1 MSDKQGNVPQFS
13 DYEKELL
20 LDGGWQCSF
29 CERVN
34 ANYVGSC
41 ACGHNKKD
49 SELNRLGLYE
59 EYVEK
64 TGQRLETPA
73 AQMASAEE
81 AKEDAASVETTVSQ
95 PAQPEPEAPK
105 PVKNKYIYEDTE
117 LGEYEQELIDDGGW
131 QCGFCRRINAYY
143 ITSCACG
150 HNKDDSDLKH
160 LGKYVDP
167 EDEYYEDDE
176 YYEEE
181 GEVAATETPASQPV
195 TPQAV
200 PMQAAVSQ
208 VAQTATSVQAGAQ
221 PQARPV
227 QPQAQTVQPQAS
239 VQPQAQAQPVQQQTP
254 VQPQVQ
260 AQPVQQQAPV
270 QPQVQAQ
277 PVQPQTQAQPVQQR
291 ASVQQAQP
299 QVQATSATPVH
310 PAKVQQA
317 ATPVQPA
324 QPTVK
329 PESPFIDY
337 DEEPVAA
344 TAQTTVQSQVQAQP
358 VQPQAPVQPAQP
370 QVQAQPVQPTPVQP
384 AQPVQQQDPVQTQP
398 AQPAQ
403 PAVDNSAQNAATLK
417 SNIEDQI
424 LEDLKKNNYS
434 DVAIVRAN
442 RKYKELVKKG
452 IMTQDEFNTKM
463 HELLPTEEEPEEEA
477 ASDAE
482 TAESNE

>member
-49 SELNRLGLYE
+49 SDLNRLGLYE

-64 TGQRLETPA
+64 TGQKLETPA

-181 GEVAATETPASQPV
+181 DEVAATETPASQPV

-200 PMQAAVSQ
+200 PTQATVSQ
-208 VAQTATSVQAGAQ
+208 VAHTATPVQSGAQ

-227 QPQAQTVQPQAS
+227 QPQAQAVQPQAS
-239 VQPQAQAQPVQQQTP
+239 VQPQV
-254 VQPQVQ
+254 
-260 AQPVQQQAPV
+260 
-270 QPQVQAQ
+270 
-277 PVQPQTQAQPVQQR
+277 QAQPVQQR
-291 ASVQQAQP
+291 ASVQQA
-299 QVQATSATPVH
+299 
-310 PAKVQQA
+310 
-317 ATPVQPA
+317 ATPVQPKIQA
-324 QPTVK
+324 QPTAK

-337 DEEPVAA
+337 DDEEPVAA
-344 TAQTTVQSQVQAQP
+344 TAKTPVQSQVQAQP
-358 VQPQAPVQPAQP
+358 VQQQAPVQPAQP

-384 AQPVQQQDPVQTQP
+384 AQPVQQQDPVQP
-398 AQPAQ
+398 QPAQ

-482 TAESNE
+482 NAESNE

>member
-49 SELNRLGLYE
+49 SDLNRLGLYE
-59 EYVEK
+59 EYVKK
-64 TGQRLETPA
+64 TGQKLETPA

-117 LGEYEQELIDDGGW
+117 LGEYEQDLIDDGGW

-181 GEVAATETPASQPV
+181 DEVAATETPASQPV

-200 PMQAAVSQ
+200 PTQAKVSQAAH
-208 VAQTATSVQAGAQ
+208 TATPVQSGAQ

-227 QPQAQTVQPQAS
+227 QPQAQAVQPQAS
-239 VQPQAQAQPVQQQTP
+239 

-260 AQPVQQQAPV
+260 AQPVQRQASV
-270 QPQVQAQ
+270 QPQV
-277 PVQPQTQAQPVQQR
+277 QAQPVQQR

-299 QVQATSATPVH
+299 QVQATSATPVQ

-317 ATPVQPA
+317 ATPVQPKIQA
-324 QPTVK
+324 QPIAK

-337 DEEPVAA
+337 DDEEPVAA
-344 TAQTTVQSQVQAQP
+344 TAQTPVQSQVQAQP
-358 VQPQAPVQPAQP
+358 VQQQAPVQPAQP
-370 QVQAQPVQPTPVQP
+370 QVQAQPVQPTP
-384 AQPVQQQDPVQTQP
+384 AQPVQQQNPVQT
-398 AQPAQ
+398 QPAQ

-482 TAESNE
+482 NAESNE

>member
-49 SELNRLGLYE
+49 SDLNRLGLYE

-64 TGQRLETPA
+64 TGQKLETPA

-181 GEVAATETPASQPV
+181 DEVAATETPASQPV

-200 PMQAAVSQ
+200 PTQATISQAAH
-208 VAQTATSVQAGAQ
+208 TATPVQSGAQ

-227 QPQAQTVQPQAS
+227 QPQSQAQPVQPQAS
-239 VQPQAQAQPVQQQTP
+239 

-260 AQPVQQQAPV
+260 AQPVQRQASV
-270 QPQVQAQ
+270 QPQV
-277 PVQPQTQAQPVQQR
+277 QAQPVQQR
-291 ASVQQAQP
+291 ASVQQA
-299 QVQATSATPVH
+299 ATPVR
-310 PAKVQQA
+310 PKIQ
-317 ATPVQPA
+317 A
-324 QPTVK
+324 QPTAK

-337 DEEPVAA
+337 DDGEPVAA
-344 TAQTTVQSQVQAQP
+344 TAKTPVQSQVQAQP
-358 VQPQAPVQPAQP
+358 VQQQAPVQPAQP
-370 QVQAQPVQPTPVQP
+370 QVQAQPVQPT
-384 AQPVQQQDPVQTQP
+384 
-398 AQPAQ
+398 PAQ

-482 TAESNE
+482 NAESNE

>member
-49 SELNRLGLYE
+49 SDLNRLGLYE

-64 TGQRLETPA
+64 TGQKLETPA

-117 LGEYEQELIDDGGW
+117 LGEYEQDLIDDGGW

-181 GEVAATETPASQPV
+181 DEVAATETPASQPV

-200 PMQAAVSQ
+200 PTQATVSQAAH
-208 VAQTATSVQAGAQ
+208 TATPVQSGAQ

-227 QPQAQTVQPQAS
+227 QPQAQAVHPQAS
-239 VQPQAQAQPVQQQTP
+239 

-260 AQPVQQQAPV
+260 AQPVQRQASV
-270 QPQVQAQ
+270 QPQV
-277 PVQPQTQAQPVQQR
+277 QAQPVQQR

-299 QVQATSATPVH
+299 QVQATSATPFQ

-317 ATPVQPA
+317 ATPVQPKIQA
-324 QPTVK
+324 QPIVK

-337 DEEPVAA
+337 DDEEPVAA
-344 TAQTTVQSQVQAQP
+344 TAQTPVQSQVQAQP
-358 VQPQAPVQPAQP
+358 VQQQAPVQPAQP
-370 QVQAQPVQPTPVQP
+370 QVQAQPVQPTSAQP
-384 AQPVQQQDPVQTQP
+384 AQPVQQQNLVQT
-398 AQPAQ
+398 QPAQ

-463 HELLPTEEEPEEEA
+463 HELLPTEEEPEEEV

-482 TAESNE
+482 NAESNE

>member
-49 SELNRLGLYE
+49 SDLNRLGLYE

-64 TGQRLETPA
+64 TGQKLETPA

-181 GEVAATETPASQPV
+181 DEVAATETPASQPV

-200 PMQAAVSQ
+200 PTQATVSQ
-208 VAQTATSVQAGAQ
+208 VAHIATPVQSGAQ

-227 QPQAQTVQPQAS
+227 QPQAQAVQPQAS
-239 VQPQAQAQPVQQQTP
+239 VQPQVQAQPIQPQAS
-254 VQPQVQ
+254 VQPQV
-260 AQPVQQQAPV
+260 
-270 QPQVQAQ
+270 
-277 PVQPQTQAQPVQQR
+277 QAQPVQQR
-291 ASVQQAQP
+291 ASVQQA
-299 QVQATSATPVH
+299 
-310 PAKVQQA
+310 
-317 ATPVQPA
+317 ATPVQPKIQA
-324 QPTVK
+324 QPTAK

-337 DEEPVAA
+337 DDEEPVAA
-344 TAQTTVQSQVQAQP
+344 TAKTPVQSQVQAQP
-358 VQPQAPVQPAQP
+358 VQQQAPVQPAQP
-370 QVQAQPVQPTPVQP
+370 QVQAQPVQPTPFQP
-384 AQPVQQQDPVQTQP
+384 AQPVQQQDPVQSAQP
-398 AQPAQ
+398 QPAQ

-482 TAESNE
+482 NAESNE

>member
-49 SELNRLGLYE
+49 SDLNRLGLYE

-64 TGQRLETPA
+64 TGQKLETPA

-181 GEVAATETPASQPV
+181 DEVAATETPASQPV

-200 PMQAAVSQ
+200 PTQATVSQAAH
-208 VAQTATSVQAGAQ
+208 TATPVQSGTQ

-227 QPQAQTVQPQAS
+227 QPQVQAQPIQPQAS
-239 VQPQAQAQPVQQQTP
+239 VQPQV
-254 VQPQVQ
+254 
-260 AQPVQQQAPV
+260 
-270 QPQVQAQ
+270 
-277 PVQPQTQAQPVQQR
+277 QAQPVQQR
-291 ASVQQAQP
+291 ASVQQA
-299 QVQATSATPVH
+299 
-310 PAKVQQA
+310 
-317 ATPVQPA
+317 ATPVQPKIQA
-324 QPTVK
+324 QPTAK

-337 DEEPVAA
+337 DDEEPVAA
-344 TAQTTVQSQVQAQP
+344 TAKTPVQSQVQAQP

-384 AQPVQQQDPVQTQP
+384 AQPVQQQDPVQPQP
-398 AQPAQ
+398 AQPQPAQ

-482 TAESNE
+482 NAESNE

>member
-49 SELNRLGLYE
+49 SDLNRLGLYE

-64 TGQRLETPA
+64 TGQKLETPA

-95 PAQPEPEAPK
+95 PAQPEPAPK

-181 GEVAATETPASQPV
+181 DEVAATETPASQPV

-200 PMQAAVSQ
+200 PTQATVSQ
-208 VAQTATSVQAGAQ
+208 VAHIATPVQSGAQ

-227 QPQAQTVQPQAS
+227 QPQAQAVQPQAS
-239 VQPQAQAQPVQQQTP
+239 VQPQVQAQPIQPQAS
-254 VQPQVQ
+254 VQPQV
-260 AQPVQQQAPV
+260 
-270 QPQVQAQ
+270 
-277 PVQPQTQAQPVQQR
+277 QAQPVQQR
-291 ASVQQAQP
+291 ASVQQA
-299 QVQATSATPVH
+299 
-310 PAKVQQA
+310 
-317 ATPVQPA
+317 ATPVQPKIQA
-324 QPTVK
+324 QPTAK

-337 DEEPVAA
+337 DDEEPVAA
-344 TAQTTVQSQVQAQP
+344 TAKTPVQSQVQAQP
-358 VQPQAPVQPAQP
+358 VQQQAPVQPAQP

-384 AQPVQQQDPVQTQP
+384 AQPVQQQDPVQP
-398 AQPAQ
+398 QPAQ

-482 TAESNE
+482 NAESNE

>member
-49 SELNRLGLYE
+49 SDLNRLGLYE

-64 TGQRLETPA
+64 TGQKLETPA

-181 GEVAATETPASQPV
+181 DEVAATETPASQPV

-200 PMQAAVSQ
+200 PTQATVSQ
-208 VAQTATSVQAGAQ
+208 VAHIATPVQSGAQ

-227 QPQAQTVQPQAS
+227 QPQVQAQPIQPQAS
-239 VQPQAQAQPVQQQTP
+239 VQPQV
-254 VQPQVQ
+254 
-260 AQPVQQQAPV
+260 
-270 QPQVQAQ
+270 
-277 PVQPQTQAQPVQQR
+277 QAQPVQQR
-291 ASVQQAQP
+291 ASVQQA
-299 QVQATSATPVH
+299 
-310 PAKVQQA
+310 
-317 ATPVQPA
+317 ATPVQPKIQA
-324 QPTVK
+324 QPTAK

-337 DEEPVAA
+337 DDEEPVAA
-344 TAQTTVQSQVQAQP
+344 TAKTPVQSQVQAQP
-358 VQPQAPVQPAQP
+358 VQQQAPVQPAQP

-384 AQPVQQQDPVQTQP
+384 AQPVQQQDPVQP
-398 AQPAQ
+398 QPAQ

-482 TAESNE
+482 NAESNE

>member
-49 SELNRLGLYE
+49 SDLNRLGLYE

-64 TGQRLETPA
+64 TGQKLETPA

-181 GEVAATETPASQPV
+181 DEVAATETPASQPV

-200 PMQAAVSQ
+200 PTQATVSQ
-208 VAQTATSVQAGAQ
+208 VAHIATPVQSGAQ

-227 QPQAQTVQPQAS
+227 QPQAQAVQPQAS
-239 VQPQAQAQPVQQQTP
+239 VQPQVQAQPIQPQAS
-254 VQPQVQ
+254 VQPQV
-260 AQPVQQQAPV
+260 
-270 QPQVQAQ
+270 
-277 PVQPQTQAQPVQQR
+277 QAQPVQQR

-299 QVQATSATPVH
+299 QAQPVQRQASVQPQVQAQPVQQR
-310 PAKVQQA
+310 ASVQQA
-317 ATPVQPA
+317 ATPVQPKIQA
-324 QPTVK
+324 QPTAK

-337 DEEPVAA
+337 DDEEPVAA
-344 TAQTTVQSQVQAQP
+344 TAKTPVQSQVQAQP
-358 VQPQAPVQPAQP
+358 VQQQAPVQPAQP
-370 QVQAQPVQPTPVQP
+370 QVQAQPVQ
-384 AQPVQQQDPVQTQP
+384 QQDPVQP
-398 AQPAQ
+398 QPAQ

-482 TAESNE
+482 NAESNE

>member
-49 SELNRLGLYE
+49 SDLNRLGLYE

-64 TGQRLETPA
+64 TGQKLETPA

-117 LGEYEQELIDDGGW
+117 LGEYEQDLIDDGGW

-167 EDEYYEDDE
+167 EDEYYE
-176 YYEEE
+176 EED
-181 GEVAATETPASQPV
+181 EVAATETPASQPV

-200 PMQAAVSQ
+200 PTQAKVSQAAH
-208 VAQTATSVQAGAQ
+208 TATPVQSGAQ

-227 QPQAQTVQPQAS
+227 QPQAQAVQPQAS
-239 VQPQAQAQPVQQQTP
+239 
-254 VQPQVQ
+254 
-260 AQPVQQQAPV
+260 V

-277 PVQPQTQAQPVQQR
+277 PVQPQASVQPQVQAQPVQRQASVQPQVQAQPVQQR

-299 QVQATSATPVH
+299 QVQATSATPVQ

-317 ATPVQPA
+317 ATPVQPKIQA
-324 QPTVK
+324 QPIAK

-337 DEEPVAA
+337 DDEEPVAA
-344 TAQTTVQSQVQAQP
+344 TAQTPVQSQVQAQP
-358 VQPQAPVQPAQP
+358 VQQQAPVQPAQP
-370 QVQAQPVQPTPVQP
+370 QVQAQPVQPTP
-384 AQPVQQQDPVQTQP
+384 AQPVQQQNPVQT
-398 AQPAQ
+398 QPAQ

-482 TAESNE
+482 NAESNE

>member
-49 SELNRLGLYE
+49 SDLNRLGLYE

-64 TGQRLETPA
+64 TGQKLETPA

-117 LGEYEQELIDDGGW
+117 LGEYEQDLIDDGGW

-181 GEVAATETPASQPV
+181 DEVAATETPASQPV

-200 PMQAAVSQ
+200 PTQATVSQAAH
-208 VAQTATSVQAGAQ
+208 TATPVQSGAQ

-227 QPQAQTVQPQAS
+227 QPQAQAVQPQAS
-239 VQPQAQAQPVQQQTP
+239 
-254 VQPQVQ
+254 
-260 AQPVQQQAPV
+260 V

-277 PVQPQTQAQPVQQR
+277 PVQPQVQAQPVQQR

-299 QVQATSATPVH
+299 QVQATSATPVQ

-317 ATPVQPA
+317 ATPVQPKIQA
-324 QPTVK
+324 QPIAK

-337 DEEPVAA
+337 DDEEPVAA
-344 TAQTTVQSQVQAQP
+344 TAQTPVQSQVQAQP
-358 VQPQAPVQPAQP
+358 VQQQAPVQPAQP
-370 QVQAQPVQPTPVQP
+370 QVQAQPVQPTPT
-384 AQPVQQQDPVQTQP
+384 QPVQQQNPVQT
-398 AQPAQ
+398 QPAQ

-482 TAESNE
+482 NAESNE

>member
-49 SELNRLGLYE
+49 SDLNRLGLYE

-64 TGQRLETPA
+64 TGQKLETPA

-181 GEVAATETPASQPV
+181 DEVAATETPASQPV

-200 PMQAAVSQ
+200 PTQATVSQ
-208 VAQTATSVQAGAQ
+208 VAHIATPVQPGAQ

-227 QPQAQTVQPQAS
+227 QPQVQAQPILPQAS
-239 VQPQAQAQPVQQQTP
+239 VQPQV
-254 VQPQVQ
+254 
-260 AQPVQQQAPV
+260 
-270 QPQVQAQ
+270 
-277 PVQPQTQAQPVQQR
+277 QAQPVQQR

-299 QVQATSATPVH
+299 QAQPVQRQASVQPQVQAQPVQQR
-310 PAKVQQA
+310 ASVQQA
-317 ATPVQPA
+317 ATPVQPKIQA
-324 QPTVK
+324 QPTAK

-337 DEEPVAA
+337 DDEEPVAA
-344 TAQTTVQSQVQAQP
+344 TAKTPVQSQVQAQP
-358 VQPQAPVQPAQP
+358 VQQQAPVEPAQP

-384 AQPVQQQDPVQTQP
+384 AQPVQQQDPVQP
-398 AQPAQ
+398 QPAQ

-482 TAESNE
+482 NAESNE

>member
-49 SELNRLGLYE
+49 SDLNRLGLYE

-64 TGQRLETPA
+64 TGQKLETPA

-181 GEVAATETPASQPV
+181 DEVAATETPASQPV

-200 PMQAAVSQ
+200 PTQATVSQ
-208 VAQTATSVQAGAQ
+208 VAHIATPVQSGAQ

-227 QPQAQTVQPQAS
+227 QPQSQAQPVQPQAS
-239 VQPQAQAQPVQQQTP
+239 VQPQ
-254 VQPQVQ
+254 
-260 AQPVQQQAPV
+260 V

-277 PVQPQTQAQPVQQR
+277 PVQPQASVQPQVQAQPVQRQASVQPQVQAQPVQQR
-291 ASVQQAQP
+291 ASVQQA
-299 QVQATSATPVH
+299 A
-310 PAKVQQA
+310 
-317 ATPVQPA
+317 
-324 QPTVK
+324 
-329 PESPFIDY
+329 
-337 DEEPVAA
+337 
-344 TAQTTVQSQVQAQP
+344 
-358 VQPQAPVQPAQP
+358 
-370 QVQAQPVQPTPVQP
+370 TPVQP
-384 AQPVQQQDPVQTQP
+384 AQPVQQQDPVQSAQP
-398 AQPAQ
+398 QPAQ

-477 ASDAE
+477 ASVAE
-482 TAESNE
+482 NAESNE

>member
-49 SELNRLGLYE
+49 SDLNRLGLYE

-64 TGQRLETPA
+64 TGQKLETPA

-117 LGEYEQELIDDGGW
+117 LGEYEQDLIDDGGW

-181 GEVAATETPASQPV
+181 DEVAATETPASQPV

-200 PMQAAVSQ
+200 PTQAKVSQAAH
-208 VAQTATSVQAGAQ
+208 TAAPVQSGAQ

-227 QPQAQTVQPQAS
+227 QPQAQAVQPQAS
-239 VQPQAQAQPVQQQTP
+239 VQPQV
-254 VQPQVQ
+254 
-260 AQPVQQQAPV
+260 
-270 QPQVQAQ
+270 
-277 PVQPQTQAQPVQQR
+277 QAQPVQQR

-299 QVQATSATPVH
+299 QVQATSATPVQ

-317 ATPVQPA
+317 ATPVQPKIQA
-324 QPTVK
+324 QPIAK

-337 DEEPVAA
+337 DDEEPVAA
-344 TAQTTVQSQVQAQP
+344 TAQTPVQSQVQAQP
-358 VQPQAPVQPAQP
+358 VQQQAPVQPAQP
-370 QVQAQPVQPTPVQP
+370 QVQAQPVQPTP
-384 AQPVQQQDPVQTQP
+384 AQPVQQQNPVQT
-398 AQPAQ
+398 QPAQ

-482 TAESNE
+482 NAESNE

>member
-49 SELNRLGLYE
+49 SDLNRLGLYE

-64 TGQRLETPA
+64 TGQKLETPA

-117 LGEYEQELIDDGGW
+117 LGEYEQDLIDDGGW

-181 GEVAATETPASQPV
+181 DEVAATETTASQPV

-200 PMQAAVSQ
+200 PTQATVSQAAH
-208 VAQTATSVQAGAQ
+208 TATPVQSGAQ
-221 PQARPV
+221 PQAR
-227 QPQAQTVQPQAS
+227 T
-239 VQPQAQAQPVQQQTP
+239 VQPQAQAVQPQAS

-260 AQPVQQQAPV
+260 AQPVQGQASV
-270 QPQVQAQ
+270 QPQV
-277 PVQPQTQAQPVQQR
+277 QAQPVQQR

-299 QVQATSATPVH
+299 QVQATSATPVQ

-317 ATPVQPA
+317 ATPVQPKIQA
-324 QPTVK
+324 QPIAK

-337 DEEPVAA
+337 DDEEPVAA
-344 TAQTTVQSQVQAQP
+344 TAQTPVQSQVQAQP
-358 VQPQAPVQPAQP
+358 VQQQAPVQPAQP
-370 QVQAQPVQPTPVQP
+370 QVQAQPVQPTP
-384 AQPVQQQDPVQTQP
+384 AQPVQQQNPVQT
-398 AQPAQ
+398 QPAQ

-482 TAESNE
+482 NAESNE

>member
-49 SELNRLGLYE
+49 SDLNRLGLYE

-64 TGQRLETPA
+64 TGQKLETPA

-117 LGEYEQELIDDGGW
+117 LGEYEQDLIDDGGW

-181 GEVAATETPASQPV
+181 DEVAATETTASQPV

-200 PMQAAVSQ
+200 PTQATVSQAAH
-208 VAQTATSVQAGAQ
+208 TATPVQSGAQ

-227 QPQAQTVQPQAS
+227 QPQAQAVQPQAS
-239 VQPQAQAQPVQQQTP
+239 

-260 AQPVQQQAPV
+260 AQPVQRQASV
-270 QPQVQAQ
+270 QPQV
-277 PVQPQTQAQPVQQR
+277 QAQPVQQR

-299 QVQATSATPVH
+299 QVQATSATPVQ

-317 ATPVQPA
+317 ATPVQPKIQA
-324 QPTVK
+324 QPIAK

-337 DEEPVAA
+337 DDEEPVAA
-344 TAQTTVQSQVQAQP
+344 TAQTPVQSQVQAQP
-358 VQPQAPVQPAQP
+358 VQQQAPVQPAQP
-370 QVQAQPVQPTPVQP
+370 QVQAQPVQPTPAQP
-384 AQPVQQQDPVQTQP
+384 AQPVQQQNPVQT
-398 AQPAQ
+398 QPAQ

-452 IMTQDEFNTKM
+452 IMTQDEFNMKM

-482 TAESNE
+482 NAESNE

>member
-49 SELNRLGLYE
+49 SDLNRLGLYE

-64 TGQRLETPA
+64 TGQKLETPA

-117 LGEYEQELIDDGGW
+117 LGEYEQDLIDDGGW

-181 GEVAATETPASQPV
+181 DEVAATETPASQPV

-200 PMQAAVSQ
+200 PTQATVSQAAH
-208 VAQTATSVQAGAQ
+208 TATPVQSGAQ

-227 QPQAQTVQPQAS
+227 QPQAQAVQPQAS
-239 VQPQAQAQPVQQQTP
+239 

-260 AQPVQQQAPV
+260 AQPVQRQASV
-270 QPQVQAQ
+270 QPQV
-277 PVQPQTQAQPVQQR
+277 QAQPVQQR

-299 QVQATSATPVH
+299 QVQATSATPV
-310 PAKVQQA
+310 
-317 ATPVQPA
+317 QPKIQA
-324 QPTVK
+324 QPIAK

-337 DEEPVAA
+337 DDEEPVAA
-344 TAQTTVQSQVQAQP
+344 TAQTPVQSQVQAQP
-358 VQPQAPVQPAQP
+358 VQQQAPVQPAQP
-370 QVQAQPVQPTPVQP
+370 QVQAQPVQPTPT
-384 AQPVQQQDPVQTQP
+384 QPVQQQNPVQT
-398 AQPAQ
+398 QPAQ

-482 TAESNE
+482 NAESNE

>member
-49 SELNRLGLYE
+49 SDLNRLGLYE

-64 TGQRLETPA
+64 TGQKLETPA
-73 AQMASAEE
+73 AQMASVEE

-181 GEVAATETPASQPV
+181 DDVAATETPASQPV

-200 PMQAAVSQ
+200 PTQATVSQAAHI
-208 VAQTATSVQAGAQ
+208 ATPVQSGAQ

-227 QPQAQTVQPQAS
+227 QPQAQAVQPQAS
-239 VQPQAQAQPVQQQTP
+239 
-254 VQPQVQ
+254 
-260 AQPVQQQAPV
+260 V

-277 PVQPQTQAQPVQQR
+277 PVQPQASVQPQVQAQSVQQR

-299 QVQATSATPVH
+299 QVQATSATPFQ

-317 ATPVQPA
+317 ATPVQPKIQA
-324 QPTVK
+324 QPTAK

-337 DEEPVAA
+337 DDEEPVAA
-344 TAQTTVQSQVQAQP
+344 TAKTPVQSQVQAQP
-358 VQPQAPVQPAQP
+358 VQQQAPVQPAQP

-384 AQPVQQQDPVQTQP
+384 AQPVQQQDPAQP
-398 AQPAQ
+398 QPAQ

-482 TAESNE
+482 NAESNE

>member
-49 SELNRLGLYE
+49 SDLNRLGLYE
-59 EYVEK
+59 EYVEI
-64 TGQRLETPA
+64 TGQKLETPA

-117 LGEYEQELIDDGGW
+117 LGEYEQDLIDDGGW

-181 GEVAATETPASQPV
+181 DEVAATETPASQPV

-200 PMQAAVSQ
+200 PTQDTVSQAAH
-208 VAQTATSVQAGAQ
+208 TATPVQSGAQ

-227 QPQAQTVQPQAS
+227 QPQAQAVQPQAS
-239 VQPQAQAQPVQQQTP
+239 

-260 AQPVQQQAPV
+260 AQPVQRQASV
-270 QPQVQAQ
+270 QPQV
-277 PVQPQTQAQPVQQR
+277 QAQPVQQR

-299 QVQATSATPVH
+299 QVQATSATPVQ

-317 ATPVQPA
+317 ATPVQPKIQA
-324 QPTVK
+324 QPIAK

-337 DEEPVAA
+337 DDEEPVAA
-344 TAQTTVQSQVQAQP
+344 TAQTPVQSQVQAQP
-358 VQPQAPVQPAQP
+358 VQQQAPVQPAQP
-370 QVQAQPVQPTPVQP
+370 QVQAQPVQPTP
-384 AQPVQQQDPVQTQP
+384 AQPVQQQNPVQT
-398 AQPAQ
+398 QPAQ

-482 TAESNE
+482 NAESNE

>member
-49 SELNRLGLYE
+49 SDLNRLGLYE

-64 TGQRLETPA
+64 TGQKLETPA

-181 GEVAATETPASQPV
+181 DEVAATETPASQPV

-200 PMQAAVSQ
+200 PTQATVSQ
-208 VAQTATSVQAGAQ
+208 VAHIATPVQSGAQ

-227 QPQAQTVQPQAS
+227 QPQVQAQPIQPQAS
-239 VQPQAQAQPVQQQTP
+239 VQPQV
-254 VQPQVQ
+254 
-260 AQPVQQQAPV
+260 
-270 QPQVQAQ
+270 
-277 PVQPQTQAQPVQQR
+277 QAQPVQQR

-299 QVQATSATPVH
+299 QAQPVQRQASVQPQVQAQPVQQR
-310 PAKVQQA
+310 ASVQQA
-317 ATPVQPA
+317 ATPVQPKIQA
-324 QPTVK
+324 QPTAK

-337 DEEPVAA
+337 DDEEPVAA
-344 TAQTTVQSQVQAQP
+344 TARTPVQSQVQAQP
-358 VQPQAPVQPAQP
+358 VQQQAPVQPAQP

-384 AQPVQQQDPVQTQP
+384 AQPVQQQDPVQSAQP
-398 AQPAQ
+398 QPAQ

-482 TAESNE
+482 NAESNE

>member
-49 SELNRLGLYE
+49 SDLNRLGLYE

-64 TGQRLETPA
+64 TGQKLETPA

-117 LGEYEQELIDDGGW
+117 LGEYEQDLIDDGGW

-181 GEVAATETPASQPV
+181 DEVAATETPASQLV

-200 PMQAAVSQ
+200 PTQATVSQAAH
-208 VAQTATSVQAGAQ
+208 TATPVQSGAQ

-227 QPQAQTVQPQAS
+227 QPQAQAVQPQAS
-239 VQPQAQAQPVQQQTP
+239 

-260 AQPVQQQAPV
+260 AQPVQRQASV
-270 QPQVQAQ
+270 QPQV
-277 PVQPQTQAQPVQQR
+277 QAQPVQQR
-291 ASVQQAQP
+291 ASVQQA
-299 QVQATSATPVH
+299 
-310 PAKVQQA
+310 
-317 ATPVQPA
+317 ATPVQPKIQA
-324 QPTVK
+324 QPIAK

-337 DEEPVAA
+337 DDEEPVAA
-344 TAQTTVQSQVQAQP
+344 TAQTPVQSQVQAQP
-358 VQPQAPVQPAQP
+358 VQQQAPVQPAQP
-370 QVQAQPVQPTPVQP
+370 QVQAQPVQPTP
-384 AQPVQQQDPVQTQP
+384 AQPVQQQNPVQT
-398 AQPAQ
+398 QPAQ

-482 TAESNE
+482 NAESNE

>member
-49 SELNRLGLYE
+49 SDLNRLGLYE

-64 TGQRLETPA
+64 TGQKLETPA

-117 LGEYEQELIDDGGW
+117 LGEYEQDLIDDGGW

-181 GEVAATETPASQPV
+181 DEVAATETPASQPV

-200 PMQAAVSQ
+200 PTQATVSQAAH
-208 VAQTATSVQAGAQ
+208 TATPVQSGAQ

-227 QPQAQTVQPQAS
+227 QPRAQAVQPQAS
-239 VQPQAQAQPVQQQTP
+239 VR
-254 VQPQVQ
+254 
-260 AQPVQQQAPV
+260 
-270 QPQVQAQ
+270 PQVQAQ
-277 PVQPQTQAQPVQQR
+277 PVQPQASVQPQVQAQPVQQR

-299 QVQATSATPVH
+299 QVQATSATPVQ

-317 ATPVQPA
+317 ATPVQPKIQA

-337 DEEPVAA
+337 DDEEPVAA
-344 TAQTTVQSQVQAQP
+344 TAQTPVQSQVQAQP
-358 VQPQAPVQPAQP
+358 VQQQAPVQPAQP
-370 QVQAQPVQPTPVQP
+370 QVQAQPVQPTPAQP
-384 AQPVQQQDPVQTQP
+384 AQPAQQQNPVQT
-398 AQPAQ
+398 QPAQ

-452 IMTQDEFNTKM
+452 IMTQDEFNSKM
-463 HELLPTEEEPEEEA
+463 HELLPTEEETEEEA

-482 TAESNE
+482 NAESNE

>member
-49 SELNRLGLYE
+49 SDLNRLGLYE

-64 TGQRLETPA
+64 TGQKLETPA

-181 GEVAATETPASQPV
+181 DEVAATETPASQPV

-200 PMQAAVSQ
+200 PTQATVSQ
-208 VAQTATSVQAGAQ
+208 VAHIATPVQSGAQ

-227 QPQAQTVQPQAS
+227 QPQAQAVQPQAS
-239 VQPQAQAQPVQQQTP
+239 VQPQVQAQPIQPQAS
-254 VQPQVQ
+254 VQPQV
-260 AQPVQQQAPV
+260 
-270 QPQVQAQ
+270 
-277 PVQPQTQAQPVQQR
+277 QAQPVQQR
-291 ASVQQAQP
+291 ASVQQA
-299 QVQATSATPVH
+299 
-310 PAKVQQA
+310 
-317 ATPVQPA
+317 ATPVQPKIQA
-324 QPTVK
+324 QPTAK

-337 DEEPVAA
+337 DDEEPVAA
-344 TAQTTVQSQVQAQP
+344 TAKTPVQSQVQAQP
-358 VQPQAPVQPAQP
+358 VQQQAPVQPAQP

-384 AQPVQQQDPVQTQP
+384 AQPVQQQDPVQP
-398 AQPAQ
+398 QPAQ

-482 TAESNE
+482 NAESNE

>member
-49 SELNRLGLYE
+49 SDLNRLGLYE

-64 TGQRLETPA
+64 TGQKLETPA

-117 LGEYEQELIDDGGW
+117 LGEYEQDLIDDGGW

-181 GEVAATETPASQPV
+181 DEVAAAETPASQPV

-200 PMQAAVSQ
+200 PTQATVSQAAH
-208 VAQTATSVQAGAQ
+208 TATPVQSGAQ

-227 QPQAQTVQPQAS
+227 QPQAQAVQPQAS
-239 VQPQAQAQPVQQQTP
+239 

-260 AQPVQQQAPV
+260 AQPVQRQASA
-270 QPQVQAQ
+270 QPQV
-277 PVQPQTQAQPVQQR
+277 QAQPVQQR

-299 QVQATSATPVH
+299 QVQATSATPVQ

-317 ATPVQPA
+317 ATPVQPKIQA
-324 QPTVK
+324 QPIAK

-337 DEEPVAA
+337 DDEEPVAA
-344 TAQTTVQSQVQAQP
+344 TAQTPVQSQVQAQP
-358 VQPQAPVQPAQP
+358 VQQQAPVQPAQP
-370 QVQAQPVQPTPVQP
+370 QVQTQPVQPTPAQPAQP
-384 AQPVQQQDPVQTQP
+384 AQPVQQQNPVQT
-398 AQPAQ
+398 QPAQ

-482 TAESNE
+482 NAESNE

>member
-49 SELNRLGLYE
+49 SDLNRLGLYE

-64 TGQRLETPA
+64 TGQKLETPA

-181 GEVAATETPASQPV
+181 DEVAATETPASQPV

-200 PMQAAVSQ
+200 PTQATVSQ
-208 VAQTATSVQAGAQ
+208 VAHTATPVQSGAQ

-227 QPQAQTVQPQAS
+227 QPQVQAQPIQPQAS
-239 VQPQAQAQPVQQQTP
+239 VQPQV
-254 VQPQVQ
+254 
-260 AQPVQQQAPV
+260 
-270 QPQVQAQ
+270 
-277 PVQPQTQAQPVQQR
+277 QAQPVQQR

-299 QVQATSATPVH
+299 QAQPVQRQASVQPQVQAQPVQQR
-310 PAKVQQA
+310 ASVQQA
-317 ATPVQPA
+317 ATPVQPKIQA
-324 QPTVK
+324 QPTAK

-337 DEEPVAA
+337 DDEEPVAA
-344 TAQTTVQSQVQAQP
+344 TAKTPVQSQVQAQP
-358 VQPQAPVQPAQP
+358 VQQQAPVQPAQP

-384 AQPVQQQDPVQTQP
+384 AQPVQQQDPVQP
-398 AQPAQ
+398 QPAQ

-482 TAESNE
+482 NAESNE

>member
-49 SELNRLGLYE
+49 SDLNRLGLYE

-64 TGQRLETPA
+64 TGQKLETPA

-181 GEVAATETPASQPV
+181 DEVAATETPASQPV

-200 PMQAAVSQ
+200 PTQATVSQ
-208 VAQTATSVQAGAQ
+208 VAHTATPVQSGAQ

-227 QPQAQTVQPQAS
+227 QPQAQAVQPQAS
-239 VQPQAQAQPVQQQTP
+239 VQPQVQAQPIQPQAS
-254 VQPQVQ
+254 VQPQV
-260 AQPVQQQAPV
+260 
-270 QPQVQAQ
+270 
-277 PVQPQTQAQPVQQR
+277 QAQPVQQR
-291 ASVQQAQP
+291 ASVQQA
-299 QVQATSATPVH
+299 
-310 PAKVQQA
+310 
-317 ATPVQPA
+317 ATPVQPKIQA
-324 QPTVK
+324 QPTAK

-337 DEEPVAA
+337 DDEEPVAA
-344 TAQTTVQSQVQAQP
+344 TAKTPVQSQVQAQP
-358 VQPQAPVQPAQP
+358 VQQQAPVQPAQP

-384 AQPVQQQDPVQTQP
+384 AQPVQQQDPVQP
-398 AQPAQ
+398 QPAQ

-482 TAESNE
+482 NAESNE

>member
-49 SELNRLGLYE
+49 SDLNRLGLYE

-64 TGQRLETPA
+64 TGQKLETPA

-181 GEVAATETPASQPV
+181 DEVAATETPASQPV

-200 PMQAAVSQ
+200 PTQATVSQ
-208 VAQTATSVQAGAQ
+208 VAHIATPVQSGAQ

-227 QPQAQTVQPQAS
+227 QPQAQAVQPQAS
-239 VQPQAQAQPVQQQTP
+239 VQPQVQAQPIQPQAS
-254 VQPQVQ
+254 VQPQV
-260 AQPVQQQAPV
+260 
-270 QPQVQAQ
+270 
-277 PVQPQTQAQPVQQR
+277 QAQPVQQR
-291 ASVQQAQP
+291 ASVQQA
-299 QVQATSATPVH
+299 
-310 PAKVQQA
+310 
-317 ATPVQPA
+317 ATPVQPKIQA
-324 QPTVK
+324 QPTAK

-337 DEEPVAA
+337 DDEEPVAA
-344 TAQTTVQSQVQAQP
+344 TAKTPVQSQVQAQP
-358 VQPQAPVQPAQP
+358 VQQQAPVQPAQP
-370 QVQAQPVQPTPVQP
+370 QVQAQPVQPTPFQP
-384 AQPVQQQDPVQTQP
+384 AQPVQQQDPVQSAQP
-398 AQPAQ
+398 QPAQ

-442 RKYKELVKKG
+442 HKYKELVKKG

-482 TAESNE
+482 NAESNE

>member
-49 SELNRLGLYE
+49 SDLNRLGLYE

-64 TGQRLETPA
+64 TGQKLETPA

-181 GEVAATETPASQPV
+181 DEVAATETPASQPV

-200 PMQAAVSQ
+200 PTQATVSQAAH
-208 VAQTATSVQAGAQ
+208 TATPVQSGAQ

-227 QPQAQTVQPQAS
+227 QPQAQAVHPQAS
-239 VQPQAQAQPVQQQTP
+239 
-254 VQPQVQ
+254 
-260 AQPVQQQAPV
+260 V

-277 PVQPQTQAQPVQQR
+277 PVQPQAPVQAQPVQRQASVQPQPVQQR

-299 QVQATSATPVH
+299 QVQATSATPVQ

-317 ATPVQPA
+317 ATLVQPKIQA

-337 DEEPVAA
+337 DDEEPVAA
-344 TAQTTVQSQVQAQP
+344 TAQTPVQSQVQAQP
-358 VQPQAPVQPAQP
+358 VQQQAPVQPAQP

-384 AQPVQQQDPVQTQP
+384 AQPVQQQDPVQT
-398 AQPAQ
+398 QPAQ

-482 TAESNE
+482 NAESNE

>member
-49 SELNRLGLYE
+49 SDLNRLGLYE

-64 TGQRLETPA
+64 TGQKLETPA

-117 LGEYEQELIDDGGW
+117 LGEYEQDLIDDGGW

-181 GEVAATETPASQPV
+181 DEVAATETPASQPV

-200 PMQAAVSQ
+200 PTQAKVSQAAH
-208 VAQTATSVQAGAQ
+208 TATPVQSGAQ

-227 QPQAQTVQPQAS
+227 QPQAQAVQPQAS
-239 VQPQAQAQPVQQQTP
+239 

-260 AQPVQQQAPV
+260 AQPVQRQASV
-270 QPQVQAQ
+270 QPQV
-277 PVQPQTQAQPVQQR
+277 QAQPVQQR

-299 QVQATSATPVH
+299 QVQATSATPVQ

-317 ATPVQPA
+317 ATPVQPKIQA
-324 QPTVK
+324 QPIAK

-337 DEEPVAA
+337 DDEEPVAA
-344 TAQTTVQSQVQAQP
+344 TAQTPVQSQVQAQP

-370 QVQAQPVQPTPVQP
+370 QVQAQPVQPTP
-384 AQPVQQQDPVQTQP
+384 AQPVQQQNPVQT
-398 AQPAQ
+398 QPAQ

-482 TAESNE
+482 NAESNE

>member
-49 SELNRLGLYE
+49 SDLNRLGLYE

-64 TGQRLETPA
+64 TGQKLETPA

-117 LGEYEQELIDDGGW
+117 LGEYEQDLIDDGGW

-181 GEVAATETPASQPV
+181 DEVAATETPASQPV

-200 PMQAAVSQ
+200 PTQATVSQAAH
-208 VAQTATSVQAGAQ
+208 TATPVQSGAQ

-227 QPQAQTVQPQAS
+227 QPQAQAVQPQAS
-239 VQPQAQAQPVQQQTP
+239 
-254 VQPQVQ
+254 
-260 AQPVQQQAPV
+260 V

-277 PVQPQTQAQPVQQR
+277 PVQPQASDQPQVQAQPVQRQASVQPQVQAQPVQQR

-299 QVQATSATPVH
+299 QVQATSATPVQ

-317 ATPVQPA
+317 ATPVQP
-324 QPTVK
+324 K
-329 PESPFIDY
+329 I
-337 DEEPVAA
+337 
-344 TAQTTVQSQVQAQP
+344 QAQP
-358 VQPQAPVQPAQP
+358 VQQQAPVQPAQP
-370 QVQAQPVQPTPVQP
+370 QVQAQPVQPTPT
-384 AQPVQQQDPVQTQP
+384 QPVQQQNPVQT
-398 AQPAQ
+398 QPAQ

-482 TAESNE
+482 NAESNE

>member
-49 SELNRLGLYE
+49 SDLNRLGLYE

-64 TGQRLETPA
+64 TGQKLETPA

-181 GEVAATETPASQPV
+181 DEVAATETPASQPV

-200 PMQAAVSQ
+200 PTQATVSQAAH
-208 VAQTATSVQAGAQ
+208 TATPVQSGAQ

-227 QPQAQTVQPQAS
+227 QPQVQAQPIQPQAS
-239 VQPQAQAQPVQQQTP
+239 VQPQV
-254 VQPQVQ
+254 
-260 AQPVQQQAPV
+260 
-270 QPQVQAQ
+270 
-277 PVQPQTQAQPVQQR
+277 QAQPVQQR

-299 QVQATSATPVH
+299 QAQPVQRQDSVQPQVQAQPVQQR
-310 PAKVQQA
+310 ASVQQA
-317 ATPVQPA
+317 ATPVQPKIQA
-324 QPTVK
+324 QPTAK

-337 DEEPVAA
+337 DDEEPVAA
-344 TAQTTVQSQVQAQP
+344 TAKTPVQSQVQAQP
-358 VQPQAPVQPAQP
+358 VQQQAPVQPAQP

-384 AQPVQQQDPVQTQP
+384 AQPVQQQDPVQP
-398 AQPAQ
+398 QPAQ

-482 TAESNE
+482 NAESNE

>member
-49 SELNRLGLYE
+49 SDLNRLGLYE

-64 TGQRLETPA
+64 TGQKLETPA

-181 GEVAATETPASQPV
+181 DEVAATETPASQPV

-200 PMQAAVSQ
+200 PTQATVSQ
-208 VAQTATSVQAGAQ
+208 VAHIATPVQSGAQ
-221 PQARPV
+221 PQAR
-227 QPQAQTVQPQAS
+227 
-239 VQPQAQAQPVQQQTP
+239 
-254 VQPQVQ
+254 
-260 AQPVQQQAPV
+260 PV

-277 PVQPQTQAQPVQQR
+277 PVQPQASVQPQVQAQPVQRQASVQPQVQAQPVQQR
-291 ASVQQAQP
+291 ASVQQA
-299 QVQATSATPVH
+299 
-310 PAKVQQA
+310 
-317 ATPVQPA
+317 ATPVQPKIQA
-324 QPTVK
+324 QPTAK

-337 DEEPVAA
+337 DDEEPVAA
-344 TAQTTVQSQVQAQP
+344 TAKTPVQSQVQAQP
-358 VQPQAPVQPAQP
+358 VQQQAPVQPAQP

-384 AQPVQQQDPVQTQP
+384 AQPVQQQDPVQP
-398 AQPAQ
+398 QPAQ

-482 TAESNE
+482 NAESNE

>member
-49 SELNRLGLYE
+49 SDLNRLGLYE
-59 EYVEK
+59 EYVEI
-64 TGQRLETPA
+64 TGQKLETPA

-117 LGEYEQELIDDGGW
+117 LGEYEQDLIDDGGW

-181 GEVAATETPASQPV
+181 DEVAATETPASQPV

-200 PMQAAVSQ
+200 PTQATVSQAAH
-208 VAQTATSVQAGAQ
+208 TATPVQSGAQ

-227 QPQAQTVQPQAS
+227 QPQAQAVQPQAS
-239 VQPQAQAQPVQQQTP
+239 
-254 VQPQVQ
+254 
-260 AQPVQQQAPV
+260 V

-277 PVQPQTQAQPVQQR
+277 PVQPQASVQPQVQAQPVQRQ

-299 QVQATSATPVH
+299 QVQATSATPVQ

-317 ATPVQPA
+317 ATPVQPKIQA
-324 QPTVK
+324 QPIAK

-337 DEEPVAA
+337 DDEEPVAA
-344 TAQTTVQSQVQAQP
+344 TAQTPVQSQVQAQP
-358 VQPQAPVQPAQP
+358 VQQQAPVQPAQP
-370 QVQAQPVQPTPVQP
+370 QVQAQPVQPTP
-384 AQPVQQQDPVQTQP
+384 AQPVQQQNPVQT
-398 AQPAQ
+398 QPAQ

-482 TAESNE
+482 NAESNE

>member
-49 SELNRLGLYE
+49 SDLNRLGLYE

-64 TGQRLETPA
+64 NGQKLETPA

-117 LGEYEQELIDDGGW
+117 LGEYEQDLIDDGGW

-181 GEVAATETPASQPV
+181 DEVAATETPASQPV

-200 PMQAAVSQ
+200 PPQATVSQAAH
-208 VAQTATSVQAGAQ
+208 TATPVQSGAQ

-227 QPQAQTVQPQAS
+227 QPQAQAVQPQAS
-239 VQPQAQAQPVQQQTP
+239 

-260 AQPVQQQAPV
+260 AQPVQRQASV
-270 QPQVQAQ
+270 QPQV
-277 PVQPQTQAQPVQQR
+277 QAQPVQQR

-299 QVQATSATPVH
+299 QVQATSATPVQ

-317 ATPVQPA
+317 ATPVQPKIQA
-324 QPTVK
+324 QPIAK

-337 DEEPVAA
+337 DDEEPVAA
-344 TAQTTVQSQVQAQP
+344 TAQTPVQSQVQAQP
-358 VQPQAPVQPAQP
+358 VQQQAPVQPAQP
-370 QVQAQPVQPTPVQP
+370 QVQAQPVQ
-384 AQPVQQQDPVQTQP
+384 QQNPVQT
-398 AQPAQ
+398 QPAQ

-482 TAESNE
+482 NAESNE

>member
-49 SELNRLGLYE
+49 SDLNRLGLYE

-64 TGQRLETPA
+64 TGQKLETPA

-117 LGEYEQELIDDGGW
+117 LGEYEQDLIDDGGW

-181 GEVAATETPASQPV
+181 DEVAATETPASQPI

-200 PMQAAVSQ
+200 PTQATVSQAAH
-208 VAQTATSVQAGAQ
+208 TATPVQSGAQ

-227 QPQAQTVQPQAS
+227 QPQAQAVHPQPS
-239 VQPQAQAQPVQQQTP
+239 
-254 VQPQVQ
+254 
-260 AQPVQQQAPV
+260 V

-277 PVQPQTQAQPVQQR
+277 PVQPQASVQPQVQAQPVQRQASVQPQVQAQPVQQR
-291 ASVQQAQP
+291 ASVQQA
-299 QVQATSATPVH
+299 
-310 PAKVQQA
+310 
-317 ATPVQPA
+317 ATPVQPKIQA
-324 QPTVK
+324 QPTAK

-337 DEEPVAA
+337 DDEEPVAA
-344 TAQTTVQSQVQAQP
+344 TAKTPVQSQVQAQP
-358 VQPQAPVQPAQP
+358 VQQQAPVQPAQP

-384 AQPVQQQDPVQTQP
+384 AQPVQQQDPVQT
-398 AQPAQ
+398 QPAQ

-482 TAESNE
+482 NAESNE